1 MNGIQAYSNC
11 GALQTNEMLLF
22 YTHKHTHG
30 GCNAM
35 CNASIGNSMFD
46 FLKKRYSK
54 TYFRRFIS
62 SAYFSLSLTLS
73 RSGFWVNF
81 SAFKPF
87 TISIQIFSRRKKKH
101 QALFISAR
109 RNTLHFTKITIWF
122 LQSTA
127 LLQFNFHPTLN
138 HALCIDTKYVNA
150 RIVG

>member
-35 CNASIGNSMFD
+35 CNASIWNSMFD
-46 FLKKRYSK
+46 FLKKCYSK
-54 TYFRRFIS
+54 TYFRRFIL
-62 SAYFSLSLTLS
+62 SAYFSLSLTVS

-87 TISIQIFSRRKKKH
+87 TISMKIFSRRKKNTKRC
-101 QALFISAR
+101 LFRLVAIFYI
-109 RNTLHFTKITIWF
+109 LLK
-122 LQSTA
+122 LQSGFCSR
-127 LLQFNFHPTLN
+127 LHCFSSIFIRL
-138 HALCIDTKYVNA
+138 
-150 RIVG
+150 